1 MGPLISSIGYCRK
14 SYAMIADDTAVEVRR
29 RFRVAPEKVFAA
41 FAEARWVGRWLSPSP
56 DIRLALLQFDFR
68 EGGAYRFAYH
78 VPGGQIMTVRGAY
91 RLIVPPSTIVFSW
104 VIEPPDEH
112 AGLESEVTVTITPDG
127 EVTELLIRHEK
138 LTRAGARVRHD
149 EGWRGALDQLMA
161 LLEPSGR
168 SRAD

>member
-1 MGPLISSIGYCRK
+1 MGPSISSIGCYRK
-14 SYAMIADDTAVEVRR
+14 SLAMIRDDTAVEVRR

-56 DIRLALLQFDFR
+56 DIRLTLLQFDFR
-68 EGGAYRFAYH
+68 EGGEYRFAYH

-91 RLIVPPSTIVFSW
+91 RSIEPPSKIVFSW

-127 EVTELLIRHEK
+127 ELTELLIRHKK
-138 LTRAGARVRHD
+138 LTRPGAGVRHA
-149 EGWRGALDQLMA
+149 EGWRGALDQLAA
-161 LLEPSGR
+161 LLEP
-168 SRAD
+168 